1 MSNYTAEDV
10 ETIAGL
16 QHDLTLAREELAD
29 LRQENDRLE
38 RILQTPFS
46 LKDLRVAWAAAEQA
60 DDCRKGDVLIL
71 EASDGFN
78 VYTAMGDGPLLHARI
93 LSRAPRAGL
102 ADARA
107 TGGDDD
113 E

>member
-16 QHDLTLAREELAD
+16 RHD
-29 LRQENDRLE
+29 
-38 RILQTPFS
+38 
-46 LKDLRVAWAAAEQA
+46 
-60 DDCRKGDVLIL
+60 
-71 EASDGFN
+71 
-78 VYTAMGDGPLLHARI
+78 
-93 LSRAPRAGL
+93 L

>member
-1 MSNYTAEDV
+1 MSNYTAEAS

-16 QHDLTLAREELAD
+16 RHDLALAREELED

-38 RILQTPFS
+38 RILQAPLS
-46 LKDLRVAWAAAEQA
+46 LKDMRVAWAAAEQA
-60 DDCRKGDVLIL
+60 DECRKGDVLIL
-71 EASDGFN
+71 EASEGFN

-93 LSRAPRAGL
+93 LSRAPRADL

-107 TGGDDD
+107 TGGD
-113 E
+113 ES